1 MKSPPKKLN
10 LSGPHI
16 TMTQRPRHSTS
27 SLESFTR
34 PEFLDV
40 IQSIPV
46 SPNTSTQTPGNY
58 QPHDATQQFTIDLND
73 LESTTSLP
81 RLNNKL
87 DTTVKDEQ
95 FLAESNETNGWING
109 YSVPYSLLRYGLA
122 SEKST
127 KIELENDHG
136 DVQYIFNPICHLN
149 EIEHSAYGR
158 KDSSASTSHTSD
170 EETEHH
176 KEKREKFILSQDEKI
191 NAYSGY
197 ITIPKI
203 SYNIPSPLRLDK
215 KQLRLMSDVP
225 RLCYQNSFV
234 VGDLTYVFGGLTSTK
249 SSNFHHVGLPLDV
262 DINKVSVHFP
272 YKVPPFV
279 DSKML
284 TTPFLHPNPHFIA
297 YNAIRGTVTFVNT
310 TNLKHFPGHLLS
322 MQSTQI
328 TSKHYFFYGGFQIQN
343 LSVKYHPEIGR
354 WIINKKIVM
363 NEDAY
368 VLDSTNLKFIK
379 IRLESNKAS
388 TTLGRIG
395 MGICSNIYQPPS
407 DHGEKISVGGEFSRP
422 FENQRQSLPPA
433 FSDASH
439 KSSPS
444 DQSASASVTRSNTR
458 KATFDKNH
466 QDSKRDEDDCDRD
479 QHHRQL
485 PQRETKFD
493 ESQMLRSKQ
502 PPSLQRIVTTHS
514 IDSSLSD
521 AVTRTSSASTS
532 SPSSSKM
539 DKIKSKFHRTN
550 LKNTYSQKVREHRS
564 NSTNNRSGASSRAV
578 SPVLNATGTS
588 SHLNPAS
595 APSATSMAGSTSLD
609 SATGGELPSN
619 STTITSLNPLN
630 TTTSSIVSP
639 PTTLT
644 PHPSIVSPT
653 VSNRPITPILQLQ
666 NKHGRRSSDTG
677 SKSGHSTPP
686 DDGRQSPKRNE
697 REVLEFV
704 RSYSLE
710 QAAKFRSG
718 RRHRGGSSGGA
729 NDEGAIV
736 EDDDEVD
743 GCSGN
748 ESTDDDECFET
759 RTRSSNPLFND
770 SNILSNVNV
779 FVFGGFYLDEKTDDN
794 GIQHFK
800 ASNDLL
806 KIDLTAKEEPLSI
819 SNFTFLPDALVSK
832 VGSNPVTCD
841 ILLDEDESWPS
852 PRGYFASYM
861 IDYLRGLDEGCA
873 LDVGKHDPMTFTQ
886 VQAEMIRRSGSPDIS
901 IGGSSGSFHIGSSGA
916 GGVGAAGAGSGGI
929 PSGPGTGTA
938 PSLAASSYEEPS
950 EVQAYFNKRSF
961 IVQGG
966 CAEGNQFFADFYRFV
981 FDTCRWEKF
990 TTYAY
995 DYFNIP
1001 LEPGADDDG
1010 SLYTKENM
1018 VASPELK
1025 EAELRC
1031 CHHTCVYYQNEERD
1045 YLFFLG
1051 GVKSDHLRFFDEIPY
1066 KSDKF
1071 DVSRLSRLPL
1081 MTNNTNTMRIAVLNI
1096 QTQTWR
1102 FMRYY
1107 YDINHAISDSY
1118 VDRIM
1123 EHPELVNA
1131 RISHLAGSTTMMGKT
1146 LTLAQGLVIIAPEKK
1161 DDLIKL
1167 RQKIPTDE
1175 MLWGGIIQL
1184 TFAGL

>member
-1 MKSPPKKLN
+1 MA
-10 LSGPHI
+10 
-16 TMTQRPRHSTS
+16 QRPRHSTS
-27 SLESFTR
+27 SLESFNR
-34 PEFLDV
+34 PESLED

-46 SPNTSTQTPGNY
+46 SPSTSAQGPGY
-58 QPHDATQQFTIDLND
+58 YKPHDATQQFTIDLND

-81 RLNNKL
+81 RINSKL
-87 DTTVKDEQ
+87 STKLKEEQ
-95 FLAESNETNGWING
+95 FLAENNETNGWING
-109 YSVPYSLLRYGLA
+109 YSVPFSLLRYGLA
-122 SEKST
+122 SDKST
-127 KIELENDHG
+127 KIELDYDNG

-158 KDSSASTSHTSD
+158 KDSSVSTSNASGEDTDHN
-170 EETEHH
+170 
-176 KEKREKFILSQDEKI
+176 RERRNKFILSQDEKI
-191 NAYSGY
+191 DAYSGY
-197 ITIPKI
+197 ITIPKV
-203 SYNIPSPLRLDK
+203 SFNIPTPYRNDK

-225 RLCYQNSFV
+225 KLCFQNAFV
-234 VGDLTYVFGGLTSTK
+234 VGDVTYVFGGLSSTK
-249 SSNFHHVGLPLDV
+249 QSTFHHIGLPLDV
-262 DINKVSVHFP
+262 DISKVSVHFP

-310 TNLKHFPGHLLS
+310 QNLKHFPGHLLS
-322 MQSTQI
+322 MLSTQI
-328 TSKHYFFYGGFQIQN
+328 TAKHYFFYGGFQIQN
-343 LSVKYHPEIGR
+343 LSVKYHPDIDR

-363 NEDAY
+363 SEDGY
-368 VLDSTNLKFIK
+368 ILDSSNLKFIK
-379 IRLESNKAS
+379 IRLESNKMN
-388 TTLGRIG
+388 TTLGRVG
-395 MGICSNIYQPPS
+395 MGVCSNIYQPPNER
-407 DHGEKISVGGEFSRP
+407 GEKISVGGEFSRP

-433 FSDASH
+433 FSEASH

-444 DQSASASVTRSNTR
+444 DHSASASVTRNNTR
-458 KATFDKNH
+458 KANFEKNRH
-466 QDSKRDEDDCDRD
+466 DSKQDEDCERD
-479 QHHRQL
+479 HQHL
-485 PQRETKFD
+485 PQRETKFE
-493 ESQMLRSKQ
+493 ESPMMRSKQ
-502 PPSLQRIVTTHS
+502 PPSLQRIITTHS

-521 AVTRTSSASTS
+521 AATRTSSASTS

-564 NSTNNRSGASSRAV
+564 NSTNNRSGSSSRAV
-578 SPVLNATGTS
+578 SPVMNATGAS
-588 SHLNPAS
+588 SSLNPTL
-595 APSATSMAGSTSLD
+595 APSATSMSGSTSLD
-609 SATGGELPSN
+609 SATAGGMSP
-619 STTITSLNPLN
+619 TTTTTTSLNPLN

-666 NKHGRRSSDTG
+666 HKHGRRSSDTG

-710 QAAKFRSG
+710 NVTKSRTRLPS
-718 RRHRGGSSGGA
+718 RGGDLGVI
-729 NDEGAIV
+729 D
-736 EDDDEVD
+736 EDDDEDADDCVED
-743 GCSGN
+743 C
-748 ESTDDDECFET
+748 STDGEACFET

-770 SNILSNVNV
+770 SNILSNVSV
-779 FVFGGFYLDEKTDDN
+779 FIFGGFYLDDEIDGN
-794 GIQHFK
+794 EIQHFK

-832 VGSNPVTCD
+832 IGTDPTTCD
-841 ILLDEDESWPS
+841 IVLDEDENWPS

-873 LDVGKHDPMTFTQ
+873 LDVVKYDLETLTRTQ
-886 VQAEMIRRSGSPDIS
+886 AQAESIKRGGSPDIS
-901 IGGSSGSFHIGSSGA
+901 IGGSSGSFQVGGA
-916 GGVGAAGAGSGGI
+916 GGVGVGCVIGSG
-929 PSGPGTGTA
+929 PTSGPGTGAA

-950 EVQAYFNKRSF
+950 EVQSYFNKRSL
-961 IVQGG
+961 IIQGG

-981 FDTCRWEKF
+981 FDTCKWEKL

-1018 VASPELK
+1018 VPHPELK

-1051 GVKSDHLRFFDEIPY
+1051 GVKSDHLRFFDEVPY

-1081 MTNNTNTMRIAVLNI
+1081 MTNNPNTMRIAVLNI

-1118 VDRIM
+1118 LDRVM
-1123 EHPELVNA
+1123 EHPALVNA
-1131 RISHLAGSTTMMGKT
+1131 RISHLAGSTTMTGKT

-1161 DDLIKL
+1161 EDLVKL
-1167 RQKIPTDE
+1167 RKEIPTDE